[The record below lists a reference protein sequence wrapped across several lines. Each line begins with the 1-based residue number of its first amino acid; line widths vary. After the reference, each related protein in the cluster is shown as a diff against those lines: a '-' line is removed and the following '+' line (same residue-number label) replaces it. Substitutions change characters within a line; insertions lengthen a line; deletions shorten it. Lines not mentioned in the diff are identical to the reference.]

1 MKSLDY
7 MFENTNWKAV
17 SAEIMGTFFL
27 VFFGVSSLANNVGVN
42 NDETGNLFPESLHL
56 LIGLITLT
64 LTLFVLVHI
73 LGPVSGCH
81 LNPVITIPTFLSD
94 KMDRDTTVAYIFGQI
109 IGACLGFY
117 LFDIINPGT
126 NNYNLDK
133 DYTILLAALVG
144 TAFFVTSLLT
154 SQDPASI
161 GATLFVVSSTAFGDV
176 NPGVSLGN
184 MITSDIDFMFFGIVG
199 SLIGCIIG
207 WAIKENIIDQ

>member
-1 MKSLDY
+1 

-27 VFFGVSSLANNVGVN
+27 VFFGVSSLTNNVGVT
-42 NDETGNLFPESLHL
+42 NDETGYLFPESLHL
-56 LIGLITLT
+56 LIGLIALT

-81 LNPVITIPTFLSD
+81 LNPVITIPTYLSD
-94 KMDRDTTVAYIFGQI
+94 KMDKDTTIAYIVGQI
-109 IGACLGFY
+109 VGACLGFY
-117 LFDIINPGT
+117 LFDLINPGT
-126 NNYNLDK
+126 EDSILDGNSAL
-133 DYTILLAALVG
+133 LLAALVG

-161 GATLFVVSSTAFGDV
+161 GATLFIVSSTAFGDV

-184 MITSDIDFMFFGIVG
+184 MIVSDVDFIFFGIGG
-199 SLIGCIIG
+199 SLIGCLIG

>member
-117 LFDIINPGT
+117 LFDMINPGT
-126 NNYNLDK
+126 SDSILDG
-133 DYTILLAALVG
+133 DTALLLAALVG

>member
-1 MKSLDY
+1 

-27 VFFGVSSLANNVGVN
+27 VFFGVSSLTNNVGVT
-42 NDETGNLFPESLHL
+42 NDETGYLFPESLHL

-117 LFDIINPGT
+117 LFDLINPGT
-126 NNYNLDK
+126 SNSILDG
-133 DYTILLAALVG
+133 DSALLLAALVG

-184 MITSDIDFMFFGIVG
+184 MIISDIDFMFFGIVG

>member
-1 MKSLDY
+1 MKLRDY

-27 VFFGVSSLANNVGVN
+27 VFFGVSALTNNVGVVEGSEAIN
-42 NDETGNLFPESLHL
+42 I
-56 LIGLITLT
+56 LIGLMTLT

-94 KMDRDTTVAYIFGQI
+94 KMDRDTTIAYIGGQI
-109 IGACLGFY
+109 SGACVGFY
-117 LFDIINPGT
+117 LFDLINPAT
-126 NNYNLDK
+126 NNSVLDG
-133 DYTILLAALVG
+133 DSALLLAAAVG
-144 TAFFVTSLLT
+144 TTFFVTSLLT
-154 SQDPASI
+154 TQDPASI
-161 GATLFVVSSTAFGDV
+161 GATLFIVSSTAFGDV

-184 MITSDIDFMFFGIVG
+184 MIVSDIDFVFFGILG
-199 SLIGCIIG
+199 SLIGCIAG

>member
-1 MKSLDY
+1 

-27 VFFGVSSLANNVGVN
+27 VFFGVSALKNSVGAT
-42 NDETGNLFPESLHL
+42 DETGAMNL

-94 KMDRDTTVAYIFGQI
+94 KMDRDTMVAYIGGQI

-117 LFDIINPGT
+117 LFDLINPGT
-126 NNYNLDK
+126 SNSILDG
-133 DYTILLAALVG
+133 DSALLLAALVG
-144 TAFFVTSLLT
+144 TTFFVTSLLT

-161 GATLFVVSSTAFGDV
+161 GATLFIVSSTAFGDV
-176 NPGVSLGN
+176 NPGVSLGE
-184 MITSDIDFMFFGIVG
+184 MIVTDVDFMFFGIVG
-199 SLIGCIIG
+199 SLIGCVAG

>member
-1 MKSLDY
+1 

-27 VFFGVSSLANNVGVN
+27 VFFGVSSLTNNIGVG
-42 NDETGNLFPESLHL
+42 NDETGTLHI

-81 LNPVITIPTFLSD
+81 LNPVITIPTYLSD
-94 KMDRDTTVAYIFGQI
+94 KMDKDTTIAYIVGQI
-109 IGACLGFY
+109 VGACLGFY

-126 NNYNLDK
+126 NNYNLDE
-133 DYTILLAALVG
+133 DYTILLAAAVG
-144 TAFFVTSLLT
+144 TTFFVTSLLT

-161 GATLFVVSSTAFGDV
+161 GATLFIVSSTAFGDV

-184 MITSDIDFMFFGIVG
+184 MIVSDIDFIFFGIGG
-199 SLIGCIIG
+199 SLIGCLIG